1 MTGVWDPRH
10 LPSQTGKTF
19 VVTGGNAG
27 LGYFTSEQLAAAGGR
42 VILAAR
48 NRDKAEAAMG
58 SIRSR
63 IPNAEVELV
72 RLDLT
77 SLDSV
82 RAAADALAAFGPI
95 DALVNNAGLVVAPAR
110 RQVTTD
116 GLELMVGG
124 NAFGHFALSA
134 RLFPA
139 LAPEGRLV
147 WLGSMAT
154 RLTRFDPAD
163 LLSER
168 RYRPFRAYAFS
179 KHAVHGFAFEL
190 DRRLRAAGDSR
201 RSLLAHPG
209 FAVTGLAE
217 KRPGVTD
224 QSRWRRLSEIVL
236 FSVVGQGKDD
246 GAWSAVRAAAD
257 PDAESGTF
265 FGPSRMFLLTG
276 PPAPLAPVVSS
287 ASPEFG
293 ARLWALAEEKTG
305 VRFDIPV
312 ADH

>member
-1 MTGVWDPRH
+1 MTVAWDPRH
-10 LPSQTGKTF
+10 LPSQAGKTF

-27 LGYFTSEQLAAAGGR
+27 IGYFTSEQLAGAGGR

-63 IPNAEVELV
+63 IAGADVGFV
-72 RLDLT
+72 HLDLT
-77 SLDSV
+77 SLASI
-82 RAAADALAAFGPI
+82 RMAAAALSALGPI

-110 RQVTTD
+110 RQVTAD

-124 NAFGHFALSA
+124 NALGHFALTA
-134 RLFPA
+134 QLFPA
-139 LAPEGRLV
+139 LAPEGRVV
-147 WLGSMAT
+147 WPGSMAT
-154 RLTRFDPAD
+154 RMTRLDPAD

-190 DRRLRAAGDSR
+190 DRRLRAAGDGR
-201 RSLLAHPG
+201 RSMLAHPG
-209 FAVTGLAE
+209 FAVTGLAQ

-224 QSRWRRLSEIVL
+224 QEAWRRISEIVL
-236 FSVVGQGKDD
+236 FSIVGQGKDD
-246 GAWSAVRAAAD
+246 GAWSAVRAAID

-293 ARLWALAEEKTG
+293 ALLWDLAEEKTG
-305 VRFDIPV
+305 VRFEIDP
-312 ADH
+312 

>member
-1 MTGVWDPRH
+1 LAWDPRN
-10 LPSQTGKTF
+10 LPPQSGKTF

-27 LGYFTSEQLAAAGGR
+27 IGYFTSEQLADAGGR

-48 NRDKAEAAMG
+48 NRDKAEAALG

-63 IPNAEVELV
+63 IPHADVGFV
-72 RLDLT
+72 HLDLT

-82 RAAADALAAFGPI
+82 RAAARELADLGPI
-95 DALVNNAGLVVAPAR
+95 DALVNNAGLVISPPR
-110 RQVTTD
+110 RQVTAD

-124 NAFGHFALSA
+124 NAFGHFALTA
-134 RLFPA
+134 LLFPA
-139 LAPEGRLV
+139 VATDGRVV
-147 WLGSMAT
+147 WPGSMAT
-154 RLTRFDPAD
+154 RMTRLDPDD

-190 DRRLRAAGDSR
+190 DRRLRAAGAAR
-201 RSLLAHPG
+201 RSMLAHPG

-224 QSRWRRLSEIVL
+224 QARWKRLSEIVL
-236 FSVVGQGKDD
+236 FSIVGQGKDD
-246 GAWSAVRAAAD
+246 GAWSAVRAATDA
-257 PDAESGTF
+257 DAESGTF
-265 FGPSRMFLLTG
+265 IGPSRMFLLTG

-305 VRFDIPV
+305 IRFEVSTPS
-312 ADH
+312 AG

>member
-1 MTGVWDPRH
+1 VTGVWDPRH
-10 LPSQTGKTF
+10 LPSQAGKTF

-27 LGYFTSEQLAAAGGR
+27 IGYFASEQLAGAGGR

-48 NRDKAEAAMG
+48 NREKAEAAMG

-63 IPNAEVELV
+63 VPRAEVGFV
-72 RLDLT
+72 HLDLT
-77 SLDSV
+77 SLASV
-82 RAAADALAAFGPI
+82 RAAAAELAALGPI
-95 DALVNNAGLVVAPAR
+95 DALVNNAGLVISPPR
-110 RQVTTD
+110 RQVTVD

-124 NAFGHFALSA
+124 NALGHFALTA
-134 RLFPA
+134 QLFPA
-139 LAPEGRLV
+139 LAPEGRVV
-147 WLGSMAT
+147 WPGSMAT
-154 RLTRFDPAD
+154 RMTRLDPGD
-163 LLSER
+163 LLSEK

-190 DRRLRAAGDSR
+190 DRRLRTAGDAR

-217 KRPGVTD
+217 KRAGVTD
-224 QSRWRRLSEIVL
+224 QAPWRRLSEIVL
-236 FSVVGQGKDD
+236 FSIVGQGKDD
-246 GAWSAVRAAAD
+246 GAWSAVRAATD

-312 ADH
+312 VE

>member
-1 MTGVWDPRH
+1 MTEVWDPRR
-10 LPSQTGKTF
+10 LPTQTGKTF

-27 LGYFTSEQLAAAGGR
+27 IGYFTSEQLAAAGGR

-63 IPNAEVELV
+63 IPNAEVAFV
-72 RLDLT
+72 PLDLT

-82 RAAADALAAFGPI
+82 RAAAEALAALGPI
-95 DALVNNAGLVVAPAR
+95 DALVNNAGLVISPR
-110 RQVTTD
+110 HRQVTSD
-116 GLELMVGG
+116 GLELIVGG
-124 NAFGHFALSA
+124 NALGHFALTA
-134 RLFPA
+134 RLFPV
-139 LAPEGRLV
+139 LAPAGRV
-147 WLGSMAT
+147 VGLGSMAT
-154 RLTRFDPAD
+154 RMVQLNPSD

-190 DRRLRAAGDSR
+190 DRRLRAAGDAR

-217 KRPGVTD
+217 KRPGITD
-224 QSRWRRLSEIVL
+224 QAGWRRLSEIVL
-236 FSVVGQGKDD
+236 FSIVGQGKDD
-246 GAWSAVRAAAD
+246 GAWSSVRAAID

-265 FGPSRMFLLTG
+265 FGPSRGALTG
-276 PPAPLAPVVSS
+276 IPAPLAPVTSS
-287 ASPEFG
+287 ASSEFG
-293 ARLWALAEEKTG
+293 ALLWALAEEKTG
-305 VRFDIPV
+305 VQFDIPV
-312 ADH
+312 VE